1 MTKLGEYIM
10 TMTNK
15 MNRKSDSIILSTI
28 EELVPQDHIVRKLEE
43 CIDFTFI
50 YPRVKHLYSEVGRP
64 SIDPVILF
72 KMVFINIIF
81 GYNSMRRT
89 CKEIQVNFA
98 YRWFLGIEALEPVP
112 NYSTWSQ
119 NYIRRYEGSTIF
131 EEIFTQI
138 LSQAMAYDYLDLETV
153 YGDSTHQK
161 ANANKRKGEA
171 KMVDLEAKKY
181 EEALLKE
188 INHDREMC
196 GNKTYTTLVK
206 TEMVND
212 EATGKEIEV
221 VQQKRI
227 KQSTTDPEAGNY
239 HKGEKEQ
246 CFAYSHQSFCDKNGF
261 VLSATTVPGNVH
273 DSVSFFEAYHAL
285 NSRLQ
290 GHIKNVCLDAGYL
303 TPAICKTIIENG
315 QKAYMPYK
323 RPMTKKGFFKKYE
336 FVYDEDY
343 DHYLCPNNQALR
355 YTTTNKEGYR
365 EYKSDPKECVNCPMI
380 NTCTKSKNH
389 VKVINRH
396 LWEKYREQVDETR
409 HTDKWKEI
417 YPNRKESIER
427 VYADCKEH
435 HGLRYTRLRGLQKNQ
450 DQIWLIFACHNLKKM
465 ALWSWGTPKNKSIYS
480 KKVDNVST
488 FMKNYINKGLYH
500 FGTALMSTV

>member
-1 MTKLGEYIM
+1 M

-15 MNRKSDSIILSTI
+15 MNRKSDSIILATI
-28 EELVPQDHIVRKLEE
+28 EELVPQDHLVRKLED

-50 YPRVKHLYSEVGRP
+50 YPKVKHLYSEVGRP
-64 SIDPVILF
+64 SVDPVILF

-81 GYNSMRRT
+81 GNNSMRKT
-89 CKEIQVNFA
+89 CKDIEVNLA
-98 YRWFLGIEALEPVP
+98 YRWFLGIEIHEPVP

-119 NYIRRYEGSTIF
+119 NYIRRYADSTIF
-131 EEIFTQI
+131 EEIFTEI
-138 LSQAMAYDYLDLETV
+138 LSQAMNYDFLDLETV

-181 EEALLKE
+181 EIELLNE

-196 GNKTYTTLVK
+196 GKKTYETLVK

-212 EATGKEIEV
+212 EETGKEIEV
-221 VQQKRI
+221 VQQKRM

-261 VLSATTVPGNVH
+261 VLSATTVAGNVH
-273 DSVSFFEAYHAL
+273 DSVSFFEAYKAL
-285 NSRLQ
+285 NKNLRPY
-290 GHIKNVCLDAGYL
+290 IKNVCLDAGYM

-315 QKAYMPYK
+315 QEAYMPYK

-336 FVYDEDY
+336 YVYDEDY
-343 DHYLCPNNQALR
+343 DYYLCPNDQALL
-355 YTTTNKEGYR
+355 YTTTTKEGYR
-365 EYKSDPKECVNCPMI
+365 EYKSDPKVCVNCPMI
-380 NTCTKSKNH
+380 DTCTKSKNH
-389 VKVINRH
+389 IKVIHRH
-396 LWEKYREQVDETR
+396 VWESFREHVDETR

-417 YPNRKESIER
+417 YPVRKESIER
-427 VYADCKEH
+427 VYADCKEN
-435 HGLRYTRLRGLQKNQ
+435 HGLRYTRLKGLKKNQ
-450 DQIWLIFACHNLKKM
+450 HQVWLIFACHNLKKM
-465 ALWSWGTPKNKSIYS
+465 ALWSWNGAYNKSIFTHIIDS
-480 KKVDNVST
+480 IRKILKT
-488 FMKNYINKGLYH
+488 YIIKRVLRN
-500 FGTALMSTV
+500 GTPLMSTV